1 MYHPMR
7 AHALLLSAALALT
20 AVPLAAASAQTRI
33 VKVHSY
39 DLDLATAAGQETL
52 QQRIHHAVDQVCG
65 PATGARMDEIMS
77 AQACS
82 NVAQVKAMNQYEA
95 VVRAAHEGK
104 VASRQSQ
111 DVIVR

>member
-1 MYHPMR
+1 MYHPTR
-7 AHALLLSAALALT
+7 AHALLLAAALALT
-20 AVPLAAASAQTRI
+20 AVPFAASAQTRS
-33 VKVHSY
+33 VKVHSF
-39 DLDLATAAGQETL
+39 DLDLATAAGQATL

-77 AQACS
+77 SEACS
-82 NVAQVKAMNQYEA
+82 KAAQVKAMSQYEA

-104 VASRQSQ
+104 VAAGQGQ

>member
-1 MYHPMR
+1 MHNR
-7 AHALLLSAALALT
+7 FRNTALVLSAVLALT
-20 AVPLAAASAQTRI
+20 SVPLAASAQTRS

-39 DLDLATAAGQETL
+39 DLDLATAAGQATL

-82 NVAQVKAMNQYEA
+82 NVAQVKAMTQYEA